1 MNENEIIKAEI
12 RPLTPQKI
20 TEQVNTIQEVM
31 DAVMLPGVHYGVIDG
46 CGNKPTLLKPG
57 AEKILATFHI
67 GVETI
72 VEDLGDGFDHRYRI
86 ICRGFYIPTGN
97 TIGYGV
103 GEASTSEKKYKWR
116 EAVCQEEYDETP
128 ETKRQILYKKYNGEV
143 KKVLQVRQNP
153 ADLANTCLKMA
164 KKRAMVDLCLTATA
178 CSDIFAQDNDDPDA
192 MGENGGND
200 KQNRFKQPQ
209 RKTAT
214 APAAENPVPA
224 AEHTAPDAG
233 DNVISEAQRKRL
245 YAIGKSK
252 NLTDKE
258 MSFIVFQNAGVN
270 NSKDIPRDKY
280 DATVTAMNSAVSG
293 AILPAE

>member
-1 MNENEIIKAEI
+1 MNETKTEIVKAEI
-12 RPLTPQKI
+12 RPLTPQEI
-20 TEQVNTIQEVM
+20 TEQVNTIQKVM
-31 DAVMLPGVHYGVIDG
+31 EAVMKPDVHYGIIDG
-46 CGNKPTLLKPG
+46 CGNKPALLKPG
-57 AEKILATFHI
+57 AEKILTTFHI
-67 GVETI
+67 GVETL

-86 ICRGFYIPTGN
+86 TCRGFYIPTGN
-97 TIGYGV
+97 TVGYGV

-143 KKVLQVRQNP
+143 KKVLQVRQDP

-209 RKTAT
+209 RKTAAKNPAPVEEQP
-214 APAAENPVPA
+214 APAAE
-224 AEHTAPDAG
+224 
-233 DNVISEAQRKRL
+233 DNVISDAQRRRL

-252 NLTDKE
+252 NLTDEE
-258 MSFIVFQNAGVN
+258 MSFIVYENAGVN

-280 DATVTAMNSAVSG
+280 DATVVAMNSAISG
-293 AILPAE
+293 SVLPA